1 MIRQGRGGGFVDEMV
16 RAGYVGVNFLGDYD
30 ILPNLGRGY
39 RAFHAALND
48 EYLRMH
54 PDKSRITAGLA
65 MGNLYVACEGIHEGD
80 IVLSGRPGKGYD
92 YGTVVGPYEYFPGT
106 NLPHRRR
113 VDWQGVIPRVDM
125 SSELAASAGSPSTV
139 FSLSA
144 HSTELGRLAGSV
156 SLAEPLVRAAVR
168 EEVQEKLAFQLE
180 KQLEDFL
187 VHNWDKTQLG
197 RDYDIYEDGE
207 FNGRQF
213 MTETGPMDILA
224 VSKDKKRLLVIEL
237 KKGRT
242 SDAVV
247 GQIQRYMGY
256 VHAELLEPGQTVEG
270 LIIAGED
277 DIRISHALRVNNN
290 IRFMKYRVD
299 FHLES

>member
-1 MIRQGRGGGFVDEMV
+1 MTEYWMIRQGRGGAFVDEMV

-30 ILPNLGRGY
+30 IRPNLGHGY

-65 MGNLYVACEGIHEGD
+65 IGNLYVACEGMLEGD

-106 NLPHRRR
+106 DLPHRRR
-113 VDWQGVIPRVDM
+113 VDWQGVIPRADM
-125 SSELAASAGSPSTV
+125 SSELASSAGSPSTV
-139 FSLSA
+139 FSLSP

-168 EEVQEKLAFQLE
+168 EEVNEKLAFQLE

-197 RDYDIYEDGE
+197 RDYDIYEDR
-207 FNGRQF
+207 NLSR
-213 MTETGPMDILA
+213 
-224 VSKDKKRLLVIEL
+224 
-237 KKGRT
+237 
-242 SDAVV
+242 
-247 GQIQRYMGY
+247 
-256 VHAELLEPGQTVEG
+256 
-270 LIIAGED
+270 
-277 DIRISHALRVNNN
+277 
-290 IRFMKYRVD
+290 
-299 FHLES
+299 